1 LIIRHLRLQNYE
13 KSCKKPNLFGLCVC
27 RVTKKHYLCTK
38 NTTMLEV
45 KDVTIAVGNK
55 VVTTQFS
62 FIARDG
68 QVTCITGPEGS
79 GKTVF
84 VRTLMGFLPVQEG
97 FVSVDGELLTT
108 HSAYAFR
115 RLMVYLPQ
123 EIQALAHQL
132 DEPDAPQ
139 GATDDYAVWGP
150 ALPEAQEVKKPAAL
164 SPEDVFRLMKET
176 LLRQSDRRIII
187 ADDPLSHLTPEL
199 SLSLLELLRRQAEDG
214 KTVVVTGREPLLLG
228 LDVPVIT
235 LGGEGTQN
243 QTESES

>member
-1 LIIRHLRLQNYE
+1 
-13 KSCKKPNLFGLCVC
+13 
-27 RVTKKHYLCTK
+27 
-38 NTTMLEV
+38 MLEV

-132 DEPDAPQ
+132 DEPEAPK
-139 GATDDYAVWGP
+139 GATDDYA
-150 ALPEAQEVKKPAAL
+150 PEAQEVKKPAAL

-199 SLSLLELLRRQAEDG
+199 SRSLLELLRRQAEDG

-235 LGGEGTQN
+235 LGGEGTNN